1 MDGRIGERMNERE
14 RIKCWMDER
23 IDERTKGRKNRND
36 DRLKDG
42 RMDNLIRLIKVRKD
56 GRIGERMKGREW
68 MKVRMN

>member
-23 IDERTKGRKNRND
+23 IDERTKGMKNRND

-42 RMDNLIRLIKVRKD
+42 RMDYLIRLIKVRKD
-56 GRIGERMKGREW
+56 ERIG
-68 MKVRMN
+68 